1 MKIINDRDVRLHIE
15 QFDNGITLKWK
26 DLSGEYD
33 SSANV
38 VLKGD
43 EPNAIGALIYEDIK
57 QVMDSVPCN
66 EVEVNICYTPIEKTE

>member
-1 MKIINDRDVRLHIE
+1 MTKLAKDVRVTVE
-15 QFDNGITLKWK
+15 QFDNGITLRWK

-38 VLKGD
+38 VLKGG
-43 EPNAIGALIYEDIK
+43 ESNAIGTLIYEDIK
-57 QVMDSVPCN
+57 QIMDSVPCN

>member
-1 MKIINDRDVRLHIE
+1 MLKAKDVRITVE
-15 QFDNGITLKWK
+15 QFDNGITLRWK

-38 VLKGD
+38 VLKGG

-57 QVMDSVPCN
+57 QIMDSVPCN
-66 EVEVNICYTPIEKTE
+66 GVEVNICYTPIEKTE